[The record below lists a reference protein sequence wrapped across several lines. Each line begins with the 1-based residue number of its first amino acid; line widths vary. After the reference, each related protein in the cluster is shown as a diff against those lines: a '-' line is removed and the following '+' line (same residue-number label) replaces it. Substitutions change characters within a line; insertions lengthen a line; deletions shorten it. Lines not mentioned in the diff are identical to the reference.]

1 MRIIAGSAGSI
12 RLVFPKGA
20 EVRPTSDMVRE
31 ALFASLG
38 ERVAGA
44 HFADLYAGSGSVGLE
59 ALSRGATACVFVERD
74 PRCLEALRANLAN
87 TRLQDRARVVRGD
100 CRRVV
105 PKLWAEAP
113 WDLVFLDPPYREDAT
128 DLVRR
133 LLDLAAA
140 SSHACL
146 IVLQCERGMA
156 PALPAAKEKRYGGT
170 VLLFYDYEPGHVP
183 PAQESDSSHHDA
195 EP

>member
-12 RLVFPKGA
+12 RLVFPRGTA
-20 EVRPTSDMVRE
+20 VRPTPDMVRE

-59 ALSRGATACVFVERD
+59 ALSREAASCVFVERD

-87 TRLQDRARVVRGD
+87 TRLQDRATVVRRD
-100 CRRVV
+100 CRRAV
-105 PKLWAEAP
+105 PKLWAKAP

-128 DLVRR
+128 DLVRL
-133 LLDLAAA
+133 LLDLATA

-146 IVLQCERGMA
+146 IVLQCGRGGE
-156 PALPAAKEKRYGGT
+156 PALAPSRVKRYGGT
-170 VLLFYDYEPGHVP
+170 VLLFYDYEPGQVA
-183 PAQESDSSHHDA
+183 PAQEPDQQQ
-195 EP
+195 P